1 MPSGG
6 RRRLHRSGGIALP
19 TAPSHICGGRIPPL
33 PLPLPLLLLLL
44 ALLLGGPP
52 SPPLPASSA
61 SASAT
66 ATAMAMAMALSLPS
80 RRHLLTRRSL
90 LPCLLPRPAPP
101 PPPPSRPCGLPTRLL
116 GSRSHPDNPP
126 GDVTV
131 SSSLTGTG
139 TVQTTPFPD
148 LDLPRM
154 ERTLSELRDLIGYRT
169 YDVTLMLV
177 DDDEMRRTNLE
188 TRGIDAPTDVLSFP
202 FQDAVEIGTGEG
214 EGGGEMTTTTTTRRT
229 PGVLADPEFDV
240 PDYYSLG
247 EMMVDVP
254 YVIRRCE
261 EDLAAGAV
269 GGDGDGDERGVS
281 GAMATVAD
289 PEERIHML
297 LVHGMLHLVGYDHIK
312 DEDYWPMVEREEEL
326 LAALRER
333 GLLRG
338 GGSVTA
344 SSWPTGER

>member
-1 MPSGG
+1 
-6 RRRLHRSGGIALP
+6 
-19 TAPSHICGGRIPPL
+19 
-33 PLPLPLLLLLL
+33 
-44 ALLLGGPP
+44 
-52 SPPLPASSA
+52 
-61 SASAT
+61 
-66 ATAMAMAMALSLPS
+66 
-80 RRHLLTRRSL
+80 
-90 LPCLLPRPAPP
+90 
-101 PPPPSRPCGLPTRLL
+101 
-116 GSRSHPDNPP
+116 
-126 GDVTV
+126 V
-131 SSSLTGTG
+131 SSSITGTGTG
-139 TVQTTPFPD
+139 TVQTTLPD
-148 LDLPRM
+148 LDLPRL

-214 EGGGEMTTTTTTRRT
+214 EGGGGMTTAAAAAATTRRRRT

-269 GGDGDGDERGVS
+269 GGDGDGDGDERGVS

-297 LVHGMLHLVGYDHIK
+297 LVHGMLHLVGYDHIE
-312 DEDYWPMVEREEEL
+312 DQDYWPMVEREEEL

-338 GGSVTA
+338 G
-344 SSWPTGER
+344 

>member
-1 MPSGG
+1 M
-6 RRRLHRSGGIALP
+6 
-19 TAPSHICGGRIPPL
+19 
-33 PLPLPLLLLLL
+33 
-44 ALLLGGPP
+44 
-52 SPPLPASSA
+52 
-61 SASAT
+61 
-66 ATAMAMAMALSLPS
+66 
-80 RRHLLTRRSL
+80 
-90 LPCLLPRPAPP
+90 
-101 PPPPSRPCGLPTRLL
+101 
-116 GSRSHPDNPP
+116 
-126 GDVTV
+126 
-131 SSSLTGTG
+131 SSSITGTGTG
-139 TVQTTPFPD
+139 TVQTTLPD
-148 LDLPRM
+148 LDLPRL

-214 EGGGEMTTTTTTRRT
+214 EGGGMTTAAAAAATTRRRRT

-297 LVHGMLHLVGYDHIK
+297 LVHGMLHLVGYDHIE
-312 DEDYWPMVEREEEL
+312 DQDYWPMVEREEEL

-338 GGSVTA
+338 G
-344 SSWPTGER
+344 